1 MAFSMDISK
10 KLSSRRMLSS
20 HSSTPLLTT
29 GYLQGQHRTG
39 VGCEGRR
46 VRVAHTYTTLPGQS
60 LWIMYYSSC
69 VSLHTFVYKY
79 HSLVTY

>member
-29 GYLQGQHRTG
+29 GYLQGQDRTG
-39 VGCEGRR
+39 VGCGGGERRGEGGEGGT
-46 VRVAHTYTTLPGQS
+46 H
-60 LWIMYYSSC
+60 IHYSS
-69 VSLHTFVYKY
+69 
-79 HSLVTY
+79 

>member
-29 GYLQGQHRTG
+29 GYLQG
-39 VGCEGRR
+39 EGREGRGR
-46 VRVAHTYTTLPGQS
+46 VGECKS
-60 LWIMYYSSC
+60 GGGW
-69 VSLHTFVYKY
+69 
-79 HSLVTY
+79 